1 MALLALVTLL
11 TVLLM
16 FVTALMV
23 GRARGAHGV
32 HAPATSGHPAF
43 DRAFRVQMNTL
54 EQAVMFLPALWV
66 AGTLGNATLAAA
78 FGAVWLV
85 GRIWYAVAYLKAA
98 ERRGAGFVIGF
109 LALVALLV
117 EGVRGIVVH
126 WL

>member
-1 MALLALVTLL
+1 MALIALVTLL

-23 GRARGAHGV
+23 GRARGAYGV

-98 ERRGAGFVIGF
+98 EHRGAGFVIGF